1 VKKLAIFAALML
13 ATTAAHA
20 GNSISFEI
28 NGKKVHIE
36 APSHCQELSCLQ
48 VSAPG
53 LSAADFGFK
62 GTKFTS
68 NRFDDN
74 DAAPRADQ
82 PAPKSTAA
90 PVDQAPPPQASV
102 DPAGKPPPTATVGD
116 TGASPPPVR
125 DNVAPLLPLANSS
138 AAPVQAPVAAAP
150 TQTPVAA
157 APAPAPTTPL
167 GTWATEEHKG
177 MVRIEA
183 CGQDLCGYAVNS
195 GEKILINM
203 KPSDAKW
210 TGRIHDPDSGRNYD
224 STIAMKG
231 PNALRVQGCAFGGLF
246 CGGQTWSRV
255 S

>member
-1 VKKLAIFAALML
+1 VKKLTIFAALML

-36 APSHCQELSCLQ
+36 APSHCQELSCLRI
-48 VSAPG
+48 SAPG

-62 GTKFTS
+62 GSKFAS
-68 NRFDDN
+68 NPFDDD

-82 PAPKSTAA
+82 PAPKSTAT
-90 PVDQAPPPQASV
+90 PVDQAAAPQASV
-102 DPAGKPPPTATVGD
+102 DPAGNTPPTKTVSASQ
-116 TGASPPPVR
+116 ASPTPVR
-125 DNVAPLLPLANSS
+125 DDVAPSASLANSS
-138 AAPVQAPVAAAP
+138 ATPVQTPVAAAP

-157 APAPAPTTPL
+157 APAPATTPL

-183 CGQDLCGYAVNS
+183 CGQSLCGYAVNS